1 MKERVVVFGDAIIA
15 IILTIIVLELPIQ
28 YGSTGTVDIHS
39 LFSAVGIYFISFCFV
54 ANLWFQTA
62 YAFNRIE
69 QVKNKNLVIY
79 LLLLFFLSLVPS
91 ATRLLIEDT
100 IQQTILIYGVLTL
113 IVTLIM
119 RRLIV
124 TLTEQAISDEKSRKR
139 RVTELNRQDMV
150 AIGFRIAL
158 LVFGHFYVRAA
169 LIIYLILPILA
180 FLQNIVDREEDDLV
194 ASLDT
199 EQQADYFQDRNKL
212 WGNTMNRYS
221 RLLRDSMKANS
232 SENPDRW
239 KQIMDE
245 WGQQIQQEVEER
257 QKNLSKLSG
266 PEQHRVELEIS
277 RLQQQQQKLAKQ
289 KEMTEKRMQ
298 LRNEKR

>member
-28 YGSTGTVDIHS
+28 YGHTGMVDIHS
-39 LFSAVGIYFISFCFV
+39 LFRAVGIYFISFCFV

-69 QVKNKNLVIY
+69 QVKNKNLVSY

-100 IQQTILIYGVLTL
+100 IQQTMLIYGVLTL

-158 LVFGHFYVRAA
+158 LVFGYFYVRAA
-169 LIIYLILPILA
+169 LIVYLILPILA

-221 RLLRDSMKANS
+221 RLLWESMKANS
-232 SENPDRW
+232 SENPDSW

-266 PEQHRVELEIS
+266 PEQHRVEREIS
-277 RLQQQQQKLAKQ
+277 HLRQQQQKLATQ

>member
-1 MKERVVVFGDAIIA
+1 M
-15 IILTIIVLELPIQ
+15 VLELPIQ
-28 YGSTGTVDIHS
+28 YGHTGMVDIHS
-39 LFSAVGIYFISFCFV
+39 LFRAVGIYFISFCFV

-69 QVKNKNLVIY
+69 QVKNKNLVSY

-100 IQQTILIYGVLTL
+100 IQQTMLIYGVLTL

-158 LVFGHFYVRAA
+158 LVFGYFYVRAA
-169 LIIYLILPILA
+169 LIVYLILPILA

-221 RLLRDSMKANS
+221 RLLWESMKANS
-232 SENPDRW
+232 SENPDSW

-266 PEQHRVELEIS
+266 PEQHRVEREIS
-277 RLQQQQQKLAKQ
+277 HLRQQQQKLATQ

>member
-1 MKERVVVFGDAIIA
+1 
-15 IILTIIVLELPIQ
+15 
-28 YGSTGTVDIHS
+28 
-39 LFSAVGIYFISFCFV
+39 VGIYFISFCFV

-69 QVKNKNLVIY
+69 QVKNKNLVSY

-100 IQQTILIYGVLTL
+100 IQQTMLIYGVLTL

-158 LVFGHFYVRAA
+158 LVFGYFYVRAA
-169 LIIYLILPILA
+169 LIVYLILPILA

-221 RLLRDSMKANS
+221 RLLRESMKANS
-232 SENPDRW
+232 SENPDSW

-266 PEQHRVELEIS
+266 PEQHRVEREIS
-277 RLQQQQQKLAKQ
+277 RLRQQQQKLATQ

>member
-28 YGSTGTVDIHS
+28 YGHTGMVDIHS
-39 LFSAVGIYFISFCFV
+39 LFRAVGIYFISFCFV

-69 QVKNKNLVIY
+69 QVKNKNLVSY

-100 IQQTILIYGVLTL
+100 IQQTMLIYGVLTL

-124 TLTEQAISDEKSRKR
+124 TLTEQAIRDEKSRKR

-158 LVFGHFYVRAA
+158 LVFGYFYVRAA
-169 LIIYLILPILA
+169 LIVYLILPILA

-212 WGNTMNRYS
+212 WGNAMNRYS
-221 RLLRDSMKANS
+221 RLLRESMKASS
-232 SENPDRW
+232 SENPDSW

-266 PEQHRVELEIS
+266 PEQHRVEREIS
-277 RLQQQQQKLAKQ
+277 RLRQQQQKLATQ